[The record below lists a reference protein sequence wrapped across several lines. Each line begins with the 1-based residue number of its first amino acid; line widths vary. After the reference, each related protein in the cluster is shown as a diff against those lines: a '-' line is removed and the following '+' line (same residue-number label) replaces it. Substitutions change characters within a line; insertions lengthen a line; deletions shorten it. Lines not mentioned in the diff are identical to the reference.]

1 MNYNI
6 FQKFFIV
13 LFILG
18 VLLFPNFSHA
28 LTTLLEDNFT
38 GTTINQG
45 KWTMVGGTEGVD
57 YIQNGNINVRNS
69 GGTFVPGSTTS
80 LQSATSFA
88 KGDDLTISA
97 NVTSTGGYSYLGY
110 GDYSSGTYYYVL
122 IHSTLG
128 YDGYIRKA
136 GSAYSN
142 NTSCGTY
149 TAGAKVS
156 MKITSNSF
164 EVYKDDVY
172 QCAVVVDGTAPTMTT
187 HPIFLKGATTV
198 SFFDNVLVT
207 NTTSA
212 PPATVPDAITN
223 LAASEW
229 GNTTTNLT
237 WTAPSNGGDAIT
249 DYTVEY
255 RVSGAV
261 SWNTFNDGVSA
272 SSGATVTGLTNGT
285 TYEFRVFAVNGVG
298 TSSASN
304 TASVTVLAPTVPNAP
319 TGVSA
324 ASVFGISGGSVSVS
338 FTAPSSNGSSITG
351 YTVTSSPGNIT
362 ATGSSSPIVVSG
374 LTNNQAYTFTVTATN
389 GVGTSSASSISNS
402 ATPEGFPDGRASWTE
417 RSGAS
422 SRAWADVANSSDGS
436 KAVAVVNSGYIY
448 TTTDYG
454 ANWTE
459 RTGAGSRIWTAVA
472 SSSDG
477 SKLLASVFNGYLY
490 ASTNSGANWTQ
501 LTSAGQR
508 NWVDVTSSS
517 DGVNLFAITSTGA
530 AYFSTNSGSSWT
542 ISSIYS
548 KSWEAT
554 TSSSDG
560 SLVYAVDGDGS
571 SSYVVYSTNY
581 GAVFDSDTDSGSRS
595 WNSITTSDNGNIIY
609 AGANNGYIYKTSN
622 GGVSWSALTGVG
634 SRIWNSLA
642 TSSDG
647 SVILGSTTSGKIY
660 LSIDGGITWYT
671 ETSSTTWNGVSISD
685 DGSRIYAVRE
695 NGYIYTAI
703 LDLIAPTITNISSD
717 KANGTYATGE
727 VIDIDVTFSEAV
739 TSTGNVTITLET
751 GTTDRTCTFTVSNS
765 DTGTCNY
772 TVVVG
777 DNTLDLNVSSVSGTI
792 ADEATNTLTN
802 FSPATNLATNKS
814 LVIDAIPP
822 VISAVGSSTTN
833 TTSTISWTTDKVASS
848 YVEYGLTSS
857 YGTTTAE
864 IDTGTR
870 VLNHEVILS
879 SLVKCT
885 TYYYRVRSKDSALN
899 PGVGEAGTFATLG
912 CVGGASIEDV
922 VAESISNTTGGTAS
936 LSYDSATI
944 SLNIPPAVADQDS
957 VFQIKV
963 LTKDDVVNV
972 SGTPDGNLIQ
982 AETDMYDLKAY
993 TDIDT
998 KISTFNEPI
1007 EITMSYEDSEIS
1019 GINESSLTIYRYD
1032 EEAWYPASDCE
1043 VDTSANEITCSTT
1056 NFSVFSIFGTAPVVV
1071 NNQNAGGVVSVA
1083 FLQEISDRLRAQNS
1097 GCEANNLY
1105 STKTGLPCNQ
1115 NVKIPNSTCPVLSDF
1130 PKVLKLN
1137 NKNNS
1142 VKVLQEILNCKG
1154 YIVSNQGAG
1163 SKGKETILFGK
1174 KTKDALIKFQ
1184 IANNLKG
1191 DGISGPNTRAI
1202 LNK

>member
-1 MNYNI
+1 MKFKI
-6 FQKFFIV
+6 FRKFSIFFIIFGIF
-13 LFILG
+13 LI
-18 VLLFPNFSHA
+18 PNFSYA
-28 LTTLLEDNFT
+28 LTTLLTDDFT
-38 GTTINQG
+38 GTTIDQG

-69 GGTFVPGSTTS
+69 GGTSSPGSATS

-97 NVTSTGGYSYLGY
+97 NVTSAGGYSYLGY
-110 GDYSSGTYYYVL
+110 GDYSSGTYYYIL

-128 YDGYIRKA
+128 YDGYIRKS

-156 MKITSNSF
+156 MKITATSF
-164 EVYKDDVY
+164 EVYKNDVL
-172 QCAVVVDGTAPTMTT
+172 QCSVVVDGTAPTMTT

-237 WTAPSNGGDAIT
+237 WTAPSNGGDPIT

-261 SWNTFNDGVSA
+261 SWSTFNDGVSS

-304 TASVTVLAPTVPNAP
+304 TASVTVLAPTAPNAP
-319 TGVSA
+319 SGVSA
-324 ASVFGISGGSVSVS
+324 TSVFGISGGSVSVA
-338 FTAPSSNGSSITG
+338 FTAPSANGSSITS
-351 YTVTSSPGNIT
+351 YTVTSSPSNIT
-362 ATGSSSPIVVSG
+362 ATGSSSPIVVTG

-389 GVGTSSASSISNS
+389 GVGTSSSSSASNS

-417 RSGAS
+417 RNGAG
-422 SRAWADVANSSDGS
+422 SRAWADIANSSDGS

-448 TTTDYG
+448 TSTDYG

-459 RTGAGSRIWTAVA
+459 RTGSGSRIWTAVA

-477 SKLLASVFNGYLY
+477 SKLLASAFNGYLY
-490 ASTNSGANWTQ
+490 SSTDSGANWTQ

-517 DGVNLFAITSTGA
+517 DGVNLFAITSTGV
-530 AYFSTNSGSSWT
+530 AYYSTNSGSNWT
-542 ISSIYS
+542 VSSIYS
-548 KSWEAT
+548 KTWSAV

-560 SLVYAVDGDGS
+560 SLVYAVDEDGS
-571 SSYVVYSTNY
+571 SSYVTYSNDY
-581 GAVFDSDTDSGSRS
+581 GAVFEYDVDSGSRV

-622 GGVSWSALTGVG
+622 GGISWSALTSAG
-634 SRIWNSLA
+634 SRFWNSLA

-647 SVILGSTTSGKIY
+647 TVIIGTTSNSAIY
-660 LSIDGGITWYT
+660 LSIDGGTTWYT

-703 LDLIAPTITNISSD
+703 LDLIAPTITNISSNKTND
-717 KANGTYATGE
+717 TYATGE

-751 GTTDRTCTFTVSNS
+751 GNTDRTCTFTISNS

-792 ADEATNTLTN
+792 ADEATNTLTD
-802 FSPATNLATNKS
+802 FVPATNLSTNKN

-822 VISAVGSSTTN
+822 VISSVGTSITN
-833 TTSTISWTTDKVASS
+833 TTSTISWTTDKVGSS

-857 YGTTTAE
+857 YGTTTSE
-864 IDTGTR
+864 INTDTR
-870 VLNHEVILS
+870 VTSHQVLLS
-879 SLVKCT
+879 NLVKCT
-885 TYYYRVRSKDSALN
+885 TYFYRARSKDVALN
-899 PGVGEAGTFATLG
+899 PGVGDAGSFSTAG
-912 CVGGASIEDV
+912 CVGGASIEDITV
-922 VAESISNTTGGTAS
+922 ESITNVSGGTAS
-936 LSYDSATI
+936 LSNASTTI
-944 SLNIPPAVADQDS
+944 SLNIPPSVTDTDA
-957 VFQIKV
+957 VFQIKLLNKEEV
-963 LTKDDVVNV
+963 IDA
-972 SGTPDGNLIQ
+972 SGSPDGALIQ
-982 AETDMYDLKAY
+982 ADTDLFDLKAY
-993 TDIDT
+993 TAIDT
-998 KISTFNEPI
+998 KVSTFNEPI
-1007 EITMSYEDSEIS
+1007 EITMSYDSADIN
-1019 GINESSLTIYRYD
+1019 GIDESTLKIYRYD
-1032 EEAWYPASDCE
+1032 EEDWFLTDDCT
-1043 VDTSANEITCSTT
+1043 VDTNANEITCTT
-1056 NFSVFSIFGTAPVVV
+1056 NDFSVFSVFGTAPVV
-1071 NNQNAGGVVSVA
+1071 NTQNAGGVVSVA
-1083 FLQEISDRLRAQNS
+1083 FLQEISDRMRAQNS
-1097 GCEANNLY
+1097 GCEVNNLF

-1115 NVKIPNSTCPVLSDF
+1115 NEKTKNTTCPVLPDF

-1142 VKVLQEILNCKG
+1142 VKILQEILNCKG
-1154 YIVSNQGAG
+1154 YIVASSGPG

-1174 KTKDALIKFQ
+1174 KTKDALFRFQ
-1184 IANNLKG
+1184 KANNLKG
-1191 DGISGPNTRAI
+1191 DGIVGPNTRAF